1 MYLLSPVQLS
11 RPPTQPHCHPPTR
24 AQWCGPGS
32 GHPRPQWSGPHSQGW
47 WGLRALQSPDQ
58 RMMPAGRGREKDLAR
73 FVYVT
78 SFGSHQCG
86 GVLELGGRQASGH
99 RCPRLGARH
108 RQEEP
113 REEVMKPGVLGSGEL
128 HTGSRPKGPVAAAST
143 QSLLRSSSTR
153 SGTRPAARAD
163 LTQKDA
169 AKAFDFPIQLPK
181 ACKIMRKRK
190 KASVWNSVYKVIS
203 RMLEENEKYRLRLN
217 AKDHL
222 MKAQNIQ
229 DESSYHVLD

>member
-1 MYLLSPVQLS
+1 
-11 RPPTQPHCHPPTR
+11 
-24 AQWCGPGS
+24 
-32 GHPRPQWSGPHSQGW
+32 
-47 WGLRALQSPDQ
+47 
-58 RMMPAGRGREKDLAR
+58 MMPAGRGREKDLAR

-99 RCPRLGARH
+99 RFSQPSCQLASQSLVSAPVSCVAALGWGRRSLLIYFRGWSTKKEADAEIRVEIIQ
-108 RQEEP
+108 RQE
-113 REEVMKPGVLGSGEL
+113 RRDYCMN
-128 HTGSRPKGPVAAAST
+128 
-143 QSLLRSSSTR
+143 
-153 SGTRPAARAD
+153 

-203 RMLEENEKYRLRLN
+203 RMLEENEKYRLRL
-217 AKDHL
+217 
-222 MKAQNIQ
+222 
-229 DESSYHVLD
+229 